1 MPEEK
6 KDTNPKNPAAVEL
19 GRKGGKAGAKNMTA
33 EQRREAPRKAIDARW
48 AKTQELVDEIT
59 ERSKALEVRAASR
72 AARFFEEAIERIGD
86 ELEKVREQERQLT
99 LRKAQLTQSFNALAP
114 LAFPDEKVFDINSL
128 TLADAIRLVIRS
140 TSVPMKARQV
150 QSRLYELGFELVKF
164 NNPNASV
171 HTALNR
177 MMDSGELTLITDPTD
192 DTKYFEC
199 GPSLKQ
205 TPEPIMTVDKVRAL
219 LKVRKDGKMRK
230 GAASQK
236 GQVKTDDAASTKSN

>member
-6 KDTNPKNPAAVEL
+6 KDT
-19 GRKGGKAGAKNMTA
+19 
-33 EQRREAPRKAIDARW
+33 
-48 AKTQELVDEIT
+48 
-59 ERSKALEVRAASR
+59 S
-72 AARFFEEAIERIGD
+72 FYEEAIERIGE
-86 ELEKVREQERQLT
+86 ELEKLREQERQLT
-99 LRKAQLTQSFNALAP
+99 LRKAQLIQSFNALAP

-150 QSRLYELGFELVKF
+150 QSRLCELGFELLKF

-177 MMDSGELTLITDPTD
+177 MLDSGELTLITDPTD

-199 GPSLKQ
+199 GPSLEQ
-205 TPEPIMTVDKVRAL
+205 TPEPIMSMDKVRGL
-219 LKVRKDGKMRK
+219 LKVRKDGKLRK

-236 GQVKTDDAASTKSN
+236 GKVKTDGAASTKPN